1 MWKQLMR
8 RMSSLFFIDDELLL
22 IEQGMSFSF
31 QVTAWTQETGT
42 RFSQGGKGAL
52 HQSQVR
58 IKDRL
63 FLIFYSNCAC
73 PEMNFLTFAE
83 QEIKFLLFQV
93 RKERMAIGSTS
104 TPLASTGPG

>member
-1 MWKQLMR
+1 MGEEVRIYYDVEAINVENVK
-8 RMSSLFFIDDELLL
+8 SFFIDDELLL

-58 IKDRL
+58 IKDHL
-63 FLIFYSNCAC
+63 
-73 PEMNFLTFAE
+73 
-83 QEIKFLLFQV
+83 
-93 RKERMAIGSTS
+93 
-104 TPLASTGPG
+104 